1 MSVESRRL
9 KQATLVLQAC
19 ENQVERADKLC
30 AGSSLMADGD
40 EMGAAA
46 ATWYVCGERPTMPL
60 IVRCEQLTLKNLLE
74 GLSGKTRRRHGL
86 LCS

>member
-1 MSVESRRL
+1 
-9 KQATLVLQAC
+9 
-19 ENQVERADKLC
+19 
-30 AGSSLMADGD
+30 MADGD